1 MKLLFAVAFLILS
14 SLQSFGQNKCDLSSL
29 PIESKD
35 SLMNFWKTLKES
47 VQQKDSSKLMSI
59 CSFPFYVS
67 YEILTGN
74 TLNRAKSYEFS
85 STNIMPYANLIFYD
99 QHFMSALSQ
108 CADPTKYLILHGN
121 FKTKHKI
128 CNYVFCYTFKNMKG
142 IDEERCFSITRV
154 DNTWKLGS
162 HWIRQ

>member
-1 MKLLFAVAFLILS
+1 M
-14 SLQSFGQNKCDLSSL
+14 SFW
-29 PIESKD
+29 E
-35 SLMNFWKTLKES
+35 TLKES
-47 VQQKDSSKLMSI
+47 VQQKDSSKFMSI

-85 STNIMPYANLIFYD
+85 STNIMPYADLIFYD

-128 CNYVFCYTFKNMKG
+128 CDYMFCYTFKNMKG
-142 IDEERCFSITRV
+142 IEEERCFSISWRGSSY
-154 DNTWKLGS
+154 KLAS